1 MIGGVGRVPFVTAKG
16 EGSKQIIVSADENQ
30 AAS

>member
-1 MIGGVGRVPFVTAKG
+1 MVGGAGRAPFVIAKG

-30 AAS
+30 VAS